1 MLGGVSGVF
10 PRPLTLSAMM
20 CLPAT
25 RHTVLPEVEAPSRGG
40 ALALEEAPLESKVDL
55 STGHQVKSQ
64 VRCPDDGSR

>member
-40 ALALEEAPLESKVDL
+40 ALALTMDPKMRIAE
-55 STGHQVKSQ
+55 
-64 VRCPDDGSR
+64 